1 MNNSIS
7 ALIMVHNEEAILES
21 CLEKLIFCNEIVV
34 ILDKST
40 DNSKKIAKIF
50 TKNIFEG
57 TWEYEGDRRN
67 FGIEKCT
74 SDWILEV
81 DSDEHIS
88 KNLANEIRKNI
99 SKKNEFNNYHIKI
112 NNYIGTKLVKYGW
125 GGTFGRGG
133 VTCLFKKGTK
143 VWGKQ
148 RVHPEI
154 NFLGKFGPNLI
165 NPIDHYFV
173 ENISDLFS
181 KFDKWTYLKS
191 LDLIENKLNNEKLL
205 KNIRR
210 IFSRFLKNYY
220 KRKGYKEGKLGFLI
234 ALFAGLFPIFSY
246 LRAEITKKNIL

>member
-1 MNNSIS
+1 MKKTLS
-7 ALIMVHNEEAILES
+7 ALIMVHNEEAILEL
-21 CLEKLIFCNEIVV
+21 CLKKLIFCDEIVIV
-34 ILDKST
+34 LDKSI
-40 DNSKKIAKIF
+40 DKSKKIAEKF

-57 TWEYEGDRRN
+57 SWEYEGERRN
-67 FGIEKCT
+67 FGIKKCT

-88 KNLANEIRKNI
+88 KDLANEIRKNI
-99 SKKNEFNNYHIKI
+99 NKKSEFNNYHIKI

-148 RVHPEI
+148 RVHPQI
-154 NFLGKFGPNLI
+154 NFVGKFGPNLI

-191 LDLIENKLNNEKLL
+191 LDLIDSKLNNEKLL

-210 IFSRFLKNYY
+210 VVSRFLKNYY